1 MELKEMAGLGCL
13 MLLVEQLVMEKY
25 RIHDSNYIDVKSEN
39 ILEAN
44 ILSKKPTHVK
54 PQFSRGSSIYMVE
67 H

>member
-44 ILSKKPTHVK
+44 ILSKKPIHFK